1 VWKRIDHTAAPVQSN
16 VDWKDVVERIREG
29 DPAGQEMLYRNLSAG
44 ARLFLRRRLGS
55 QDLDDRVHDVFVIV
69 VEAIQRGDL
78 RQPERLMGFVRT
90 ILNRQLNLAIA
101 RIVGT
106 RANSLDLESV
116 SDLTAAEPTPED
128 RTGVHQTVMLMKR
141 ELEKMGKREFEVLMR
156 FYLREQLPEQIRTE
170 MKLTQTQFQLLK
182 SRAKAKLSDTVRRK
196 LARKPF
202 SRE

>member
-1 VWKRIDHTAAPVQSN
+1 VQPD
-16 VDWKDVVERIREG
+16 VDWKEVVERIREG

-44 ARLFLRRRLGS
+44 ARLFLRRHLGS

-90 ILNRQLNLAIA
+90 ILNRQLSLAIS
-101 RIVGT
+101 RIIGT
-106 RANSLDLESV
+106 RTNSLDLESV
-116 SDLTAAEPTPED
+116 TDLIATEPTPED
-128 RTGVHQTVMLMKR
+128 STGTHQTVTLMKHA
-141 ELEKMGKREFEVLMR
+141 LEKMGKREFEVLVR

-170 MKLTQTQFQLLK
+170 MQLTQTQYQLLK
-182 SRAKAKLSDTVRRK
+182 SRAKAKLSNIVRRK
-196 LARKPF
+196 LARRPF